1 MLCNYSLTEEGSLI
15 FHMHM
20 DTLHSRRLHKM
31 GLKEVVQLLIVGGAN
46 PNKADENKSTPLHEA
61 AREGHKDVVQMLLD
75 EGADLN
81 VEDKGGYTPFYM
93 AFEHD
98 HKDVEQ
104 LFLEKG
110 AKPHLVNSGSGS
122 SKKCNCNT

>member
-1 MLCNYSLTEEGSLI
+1 MGVTIVILSTQV
-15 FHMHM
+15 
-20 DTLHSRRLHKM
+20 SRR
-31 GLKEVVQLLIVGGAN
+31 E
-46 PNKADENKSTPLHEA
+46 STPLHEA

-104 LFLEKG
+104 LLLEKG